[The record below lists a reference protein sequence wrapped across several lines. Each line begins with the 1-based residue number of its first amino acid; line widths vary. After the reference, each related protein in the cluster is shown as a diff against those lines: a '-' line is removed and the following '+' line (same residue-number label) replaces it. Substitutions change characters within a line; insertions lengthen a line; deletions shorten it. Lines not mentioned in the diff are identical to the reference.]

1 MGILISHFTLSVSVQ
16 LNGYKL
22 ENYGNYSE
30 LRQSLIHLS
39 KVVPGYLEVLH
50 KLGLGLFGLLV
61 IARVL
66 VHEVVVVVGIDVVDG
81 AGSCVEFL

>member
-1 MGILISHFTLSVSVQ
+1 M
-16 LNGYKL
+16 NGYKL

-30 LRQSLIHLS
+30 LRQSLKHHS

-50 KLGLGLFGLLV
+50 KLGLGLYGLLV

-66 VHEVVVVVGIDVVDG
+66 VHEVGVVVGIDVVVGDG
-81 AGSCVEFL
+81 TGSGVEFFQETKVTYVMLLK